1 MIAGRLLNK
10 VINIFTGLF
19 GMATVVVMF
28 ILALNNMLPVNFL
41 GEKAISLGFARTYL
55 TLATVL
61 CAGLEFTLKRNVIL
75 AVIFAA
81 IIVAVAAMTLYADFG
96 MTL

>member
-28 ILALNNMLPVNFL
+28 ILALNNLLPINFL
-41 GEKAISLGFARTYL
+41 GEKAITLGYFRTYF

-75 AVIFAA
+75 AAVFAA
-81 IIVAVAAMTLYADFG
+81 ILIAVVVMTLYADFG
-96 MTL
+96 VTF